1 MMTYSLLA
9 PDYPSLVRYISGAFI
24 VLGLFFVVPIVLLI
38 GFDFVVW
45 VYRICWSRNWQ
56 ESRNGQLRPP
66 TAARHALETADGLT
80 DASSS
85 SLSSS
90 SSRGLTNTQELAFT
104 SA

>member
-45 VYRICWSRNWQ
+45 VYRICWSRPWQ
-56 ESRNGQLRPP
+56 ESRNGVVIIVVVVLQSR
-66 TAARHALETADGLT
+66 ADQHT
-80 DASSS
+80 RVSVYKRIITMS
-85 SLSSS
+85 
-90 SSRGLTNTQELAFT
+90 NTTGYMHEATIISILY
-104 SA
+104 